1 MEKALADGV
10 VSEYEVDEEAIHTE
24 APGTFWIYYI
34 CPRADGLDKVNAALA
49 AAFKEQPLAGS
60 ALGSMVDL
68 SAHRDQLAT
77 TNAVY
82 K

>member
-1 MEKALADGV
+1 
-10 VSEYEVDEEAIHTE
+10 
-24 APGTFWIYYI
+24 
-34 CPRADGLDKVNAALA
+34 VNAALA